1 MAASSGIRAEVAI
14 RSPSGCP
21 VAEVSAETG
30 AASHTVSRGM
40 GPPEGGPVTEEFLL
54 DAEVEVDRADV
65 ERVFSYGG
73 RDVYRFERDRGVSC
87 PCETIERHDCPV
99 VDVRTRDGVLDVV
112 FHAPDMDRLRA
123 VVSDVR
129 AAFDQVEVRRLL
141 RSTEDRSESELVFVD
156 AGSLTDRQREVL
168 ETAHEMGYFD
178 HPKGANAGQVAE
190 ALGITTS
197 TFTEHLS
204 AAQSKLFAGILA
216 E

>member
-1 MAASSGIRAEVAI
+1 MTASSGIRAEVAI

-21 VAEVSAETG
+21 VADISAETG
-30 AASHTVSRGM
+30 AASQTVSRGM

-54 DAEVEVDRADV
+54 NADVAVDRDDV

-73 RDVYRFERDRGVSC
+73 RDVYRFERDRTIGC

-123 VVSDVR
+123 VIGDVR
-129 AAFDQVEVRRLL
+129 EAFDGVEVRRLL
-141 RSTEDRSESELVFVD
+141 RSTEGRNEQELVFVD

-178 HPKGANAGQVAE
+178 HPKGANAGEVAE